1 MLGLARE
8 ERLWYEQREVCV
20 LRTRLLEHL
29 VKLVLH
35 LLPDSVAVRLDYHA
49 AAHGRLLGQVGLG
62 HQVVVPLAVVVS
74 PFGQVFQFFCHDK
87 CFVLTNLDA
96 KVHN

>member
-1 MLGLARE
+1 MRP
-8 ERLWYEQREVCV
+8 CF
-20 LRTRLLEHL
+20 LEHL
-29 VKLVLH
+29 VELVLH
-35 LLPDSVAVRLDYHA
+35 LLPNGVSVWLDDHA

-62 HQVVVPLAVVVS
+62 HQVVVLLAVVVS